1 MSCCPGPLG
10 GSPVTLTEKDLYQL
24 TDTLRAAAP
33 QWRVIGGT
41 LGILDSDL
49 TIIQHTPLLVQ
60 EGPPAYFREML
71 TQWLKWAPPNHP
83 VPTVQT
89 LALALQKNG
98 HETLAADLR
107 SLFLQE
113 KGTQLYCIHSAQ
125 KHCIIMPYP

>member
-60 EGPPAYFREML
+60 EGPLAYFREML

-83 VPTVQT
+83 VPTVET
-89 LALALQKNG
+89 LALALQENG
-98 HETLAADLR
+98 HEALAADLW
-107 SLFLQE
+107 SLFLQK
-113 KGTQLYCIHSAQ
+113 KGTQ
-125 KHCIIMPYP
+125 

>member
-1 MSCCPGPLG
+1 MSCCPGLLG
-10 GSPVTLTEKDLYQL
+10 GSPTTLTEKDLYQL

-49 TIIQHTPLLVQ
+49 SNIQHNLGLLL
-60 EGPPAYFREML
+60 EGPPGYFREML

-83 VPTVQT
+83 VPTVET

-98 HETLAADLR
+98 HEALAADLR
-107 SLFLQE
+107 SLFLQK
-113 KGTQLYCIHSAQ
+113 KGTQ
-125 KHCIIMPYP
+125 